1 MSIYIIIGDKNNYK
15 EELIADND
23 IEAGA
28 KTIATINY
36 HAKNFD
42 KKFHQ
47 NNYIRLYRISD
58 KKGKELKRKIL
69 IQKINLY
76 SI

>member
-1 MSIYIIIGDKNNYK
+1 MSIYVIIGDKNNYK
-15 EELIADND
+15 EELIANSD
-23 IEAGA
+23 IEAGT

-36 HAKNFD
+36 HAKNFNKD
-42 KKFHQ
+42 FHQ
-47 NNYIRLYRISD
+47 NNYIRLYRVSD
-58 KKGKELKRKIL
+58 KRGKELKRKIL